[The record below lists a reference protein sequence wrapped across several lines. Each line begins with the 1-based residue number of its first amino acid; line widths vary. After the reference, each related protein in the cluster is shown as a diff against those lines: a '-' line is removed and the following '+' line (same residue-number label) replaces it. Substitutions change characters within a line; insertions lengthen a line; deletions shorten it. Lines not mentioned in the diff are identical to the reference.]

1 MFKRE
6 ILDSELKKL
15 GIEDPVING
24 KIYQYREL
32 ILSWNE
38 KINLTSITE
47 EEDMYIKHFI
57 DSYMITKIDIKLKK
71 KRILDVGTG
80 AGFPGIPLALLYKDA
95 SFTLVDS
102 LNKRINFL
110 EIVKSDLSLDNV
122 ELIHARAEDLAKDA
136 DYRQQFDVVLSRAV
150 ADLSVLLEYTLPFVR
165 IGGHF
170 IAYKGSNYKREMG
183 MAENALDILGGE
195 IVKVVDVE
203 LPILGDLRSF
213 IIVEKVKDTPFRYP
227 RKPGKAAKNPL

>member
-15 GIEDPVING
+15 GIDDPIING
-24 KIYQYREL
+24 KIYQFREL

-38 KINLTSITE
+38 KINLTSITDE
-47 EEDMYIKHFI
+47 EEMYIKHFI

-150 ADLSVLLEYTLPFVR
+150 SNLSVLLEYTLPFVR

-227 RKPGKAAKNPL
+227 RKPGKAEKNPL